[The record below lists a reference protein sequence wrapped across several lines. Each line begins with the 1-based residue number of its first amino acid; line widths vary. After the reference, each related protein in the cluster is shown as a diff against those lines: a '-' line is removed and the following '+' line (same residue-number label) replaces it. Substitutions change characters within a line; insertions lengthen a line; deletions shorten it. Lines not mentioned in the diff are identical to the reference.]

1 LQAEYEETAPGIL
14 MASTDILSTGPE
26 IVQLLKQKAAENPLM
41 RARLCAHRENDD
53 PLHEMLIALQRGV
66 YIRPHRHGVKSESMH
81 AIEGRFLVVL
91 FSDDGAIERVV
102 DLAPPGESESFF
114 YRLSVNHFHTVIPLS
129 PTVVFHETTNGPY
142 HRRQTEFAP
151 WSPHEDEAAKAADF
165 MSSLMGKI
173 GHAA

>member
-1 LQAEYEETAPGIL
+1 MQVEYEETAPGIL
-14 MASTDILSTGPE
+14 TASTDILSTGPE
-26 IVQLLKQKAAENPLM
+26 IVRILKQMAAENPLM

-91 FSDDGAIERVV
+91 FADDGTVERVV
-102 DLAPPGESESFF
+102 DLAPPNEGESFF

-142 HRRQTEFAP
+142 HHRQTEFAP
-151 WSPHEDEAAKAADF
+151 WSPREDQAEMATAFIAD
-165 MSSLMGKI
+165 LMGKI
-173 GHAA
+173 GHPQ